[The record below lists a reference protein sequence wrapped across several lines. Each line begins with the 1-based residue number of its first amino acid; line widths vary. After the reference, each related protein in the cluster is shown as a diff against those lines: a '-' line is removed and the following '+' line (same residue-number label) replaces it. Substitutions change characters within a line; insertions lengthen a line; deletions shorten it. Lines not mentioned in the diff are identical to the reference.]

1 MKRNYLQKNS
11 HGYTFMIAV
20 FVIVLIA
27 VLGLGLMLT
36 TSNTLNIT
44 KHERNDQSI
53 FYIAEAGL
61 NVEKKAVYTLV
72 NNAYDFTRN
81 KHKQTKK
88 EDRDKIDFVKIFIEQ
103 INDGLPDQ
111 PVSNSSFEP
120 QFNQQPEAC
129 VKVTMESESPLAI
142 KIESTGYL
150 SSSENPI
157 EIDKECTER
166 ISKHHRVVE
175 QILEV
180 DVNLKFL
187 TDIDDSDGDEPVFE
201 LPNLAVQTSGDI
213 SLIESATIYGSV
225 ATSNG
230 SVFLN
235 NGNGNITEKI
245 GVDANKLYTPDWG
258 PGPNKWTTIKNNV
271 VPVKVTEIPLPPF
284 PIDEFNSSSALPE
297 PAPLNMRN
305 KQIISNGNFTL
316 VDGSKDGNK
325 SNVYPLNFTQEIK
338 FKSFKVSNDN
348 LLELNIGSNNVNLFV
363 DTFTL
368 AQGHLN
374 IVGSGTLNIFVKNSL
389 EITNGSKVNLT
400 GNTNQLN
407 FYYAGSNPINLTNSD
422 VKING
427 SLNVQS
433 ANLSLGGSLGFQGNI
448 ISGGSEVRIDG
459 DSKSST
465 AQFILA
471 PNADVTVGNSG
482 SIKGVIIG
490 KSLSGSGNA
499 KIYYNDNFVV
509 PPPFP
514 PSTSTPDYSDPK
526 HLITEES
533 MVEK

>member
-1 MKRNYLQKNS
+1 MKRRYLQRNS
-11 HGYTFMIAV
+11 HGYTFMIAL

-88 EDRDKIDFVKIFIEQ
+88 EDRDKIDFVRIFIEQ
-103 INDGLPDQ
+103 INDSLPDQ

-120 QFNQQPEAC
+120 QFNHHPEAC

-142 KIESTGYL
+142 KIESTGFL
-150 SSSENPI
+150 NSSEKPI

-187 TDIDDSDGDEPVFE
+187 TDTDDGDGDKPVFE

-213 SLIESATIYGSV
+213 SLIGSATIYGSV

-271 VPVKVTEIPLPPF
+271 VHVKVSEIPLPPF

-348 LLELNIGSNNVNLFV
+348 LLALNIGSNNVNLFV

-368 AQGHLN
+368 AQGHIN

-448 ISGGSEVRIDG
+448 ISGGSEIVING
-459 DSKSST
+459 HSNSNS
-465 AQFILA
+465 QFILA
-471 PNADVTVGNSG
+471 PNANVIVGNSG

-499 KIYYNDNFVV
+499 KIYYNDDFVV

-514 PSTSTPDYSDPK
+514 PSTSKPDYSDPE

>member
-11 HGYTFMIAV
+11 HGYTFMIAL

-175 QILEV
+175 QIIEV

-187 TDIDDSDGDEPVFE
+187 TDIDGGDGNGPVIDF
-201 LPNLAVQTSGDI
+201 PNLAVQTTGDI
-213 SLIESATIYGSV
+213 TLTGSAKIDGSAVSNSGTIHLIGDANITGAIGNNKPLDAPNYLIQKYKLNDRLVNKTLSEILLPEFPSTSFVSLSSANYPKDFPIT
-225 ATSNG
+225 NG
-230 SVFLN
+230 NYAAGWNPPNSREYLSMKEDAKLN
-235 NGNGNITEKI
+235 NFTVPAGKTINIDI
-245 GVDANKLYTPDWG
+245 GDKTV
-258 PGPNKWTTIKNNV
+258 
-271 VPVKVTEIPLPPF
+271 
-284 PIDEFNSSSALPE
+284 
-297 PAPLNMRN
+297 
-305 KQIISNGNFTL
+305 
-316 VDGSKDGNK
+316 
-325 SNVYPLNFTQEIK
+325 
-338 FKSFKVSNDN
+338 N
-348 LLELNIGSNNVNLFV
+348 LLVEDTFNIGSNATVNII
-363 DTFTL
+363 
-368 AQGHLN
+368 GK
-374 IVGSGTLNIFVKNSL
+374 GKLNIFVKKSL
-389 EITNGSKVNLT
+389 TITGTLGV
-400 GNTNQLN
+400 TNRDPN
-407 FYYAGSNPINLTNSD
+407 NINVYYAGSIIP
-422 VKING
+422 KIDD
-427 SLNVQS
+427 
-433 ANLSLGGSLGFQGNI
+433 GGSLIAASLITDISDLSLSGGGEISGNI
-448 ISGGSEVRIDG
+448 ISGGANVIIGGGRKPIG
-459 DSKSST
+459 
-465 AQFILA
+465 QYILA
-471 PNADVTVGNSG
+471 PKAKVTLGGNFN
-482 SIKGVIIG
+482 GVII
-490 KSLSGSGNA
+490 SQSYLGNDYGTVTYQPG
-499 KIYYNDNFVV
+499 IV
-509 PPPFP
+509 PLPLP
-514 PSTSTPDYSDPK
+514 PSTSTPDYSDPE
-526 HLITEES
+526 HLITEENLI
-533 MVEK
+533 EK